1 MSETSAEK
9 TVPQEDAADPGTG
22 DGPSILVA
30 VDPPSPA
37 PPTTVIETL
46 ALATGWP
53 LMLVNAAPQDSTS
66 AEIDD
71 IGRRLNDS
79 ARTFA
84 ERGINARATTLVGPP
99 VDVILAEAEAV
110 QAAVIVMVARRHDL
124 DGRPMLD
131 SVTSALLKVVDR
143 PVLVLPSGPGP
154 ARPGFVAAVER
165 LLDLIERTDSEPA
178 GADRADALD
187 QLADLREAAL
197 GRLPDSESTDRGR
210 LDRRLLDALHQ
221 FETDHPSLTAAVND
235 VAHYLSAMGI

>member
-1 MSETSAEK
+1 MSDVGK
-9 TVPQEDAADPGTG
+9 QESSPEELRAADGVGPGTS

-53 LMLVNAAPQDSTS
+53 LVLVNAAPQDSTS
-66 AEIDD
+66 EEIGD
-71 IGRRLNDS
+71 IEHRLNGS
-79 ARTFA
+79 ARVFV
-84 ERGINARATTLVGPP
+84 EHGIEARTTTLVGPP

-110 QAAVIVMVARRHDL
+110 RAAVIVMVARRHDL
-124 DGRPMLD
+124 GGRPMLD

-154 ARPGFVAAVER
+154 AHPGFVAAVER
-165 LLDLIERTDSEPA
+165 LLDLIDRTD
-178 GADRADALD
+178 GDDVDRLTELRDAAID
-187 QLADLREAAL
+187 H
-197 GRLPDSESTDRGR
+197 LPESSTEDRSR
-210 LDRRLLDALHQ
+210 LDRRLLDALHN

>member
-1 MSETSAEK
+1 MQSSEQPT
-9 TVPQEDAADPGTG
+9 
-22 DGPSILVA
+22 ILVA

-37 PPTTVIETL
+37 PPTPAIEAL

-53 LMLVNAAPQDSTS
+53 LVLVNAAPQDSTVDEV
-66 AEIDD
+66 AEIE
-71 IGRRLNDS
+71 RRLDES
-79 ARTFA
+79 AQTFA
-84 ERGINARATTLVGPP
+84 EHGIDARSTTFVGPP

-165 LLDLIERTDSEPA
+165 LIDLVE
-178 GADRADALD
+178 RADDARVDELD
-187 QLADLREAAL
+187 SLSQLREAAL
-197 GRLPDSESTDRGR
+197 DRLPEPESESGDRGR
-210 LDRRLLDALHQ
+210 LDQRLLDALHQ
-221 FETDHPSLTAAVND
+221 FETDHPSLTTAIND
-235 VAHYLSAMGI
+235 VAHHLSGLGI

>member
-1 MSETSAEK
+1 VSDLSM
-9 TVPQEDAADPGTG
+9 PDPGPVTARQADVSKSGAG

-53 LMLVNAAPQDSTS
+53 LVLVNAAPHDSTS
-66 AEIDD
+66 EEIDD
-71 IGRRLNDS
+71 IGRRLKSS

-84 ERGINARATTLVGPP
+84 EHGIDASTSTLIGPP

-110 QAAVIVMVARRHDL
+110 RAAVIVMVARRHDL

-165 LLDLIERTDSEPA
+165 LIDLI
-178 GADRADALD
+178 DRDDVDDVDRLTELRDAALD
-187 QLADLREAAL
+187 
-197 GRLPDSESTDRGR
+197 RLPEPPPEDRSR

-221 FETDHPSLTAAVND
+221 FETNYPTLTSAVND